1 MPVKSQ
7 SDDVQSARDRLIKC
21 KFFCCCSSQRHLA
34 TYASIPSP
42 PLPPLPPPA
51 LLCLP
56 ILPSPLLL
64 EILMD
69 GRLVA
74 INLFT
79 WITATEEGHRI
90 LLSVLERL
98 QRAEEE
104 EEAYQHPSIDPT
116 QESLSNAGH
125 KSSLLRN

>member
-1 MPVKSQ
+1 MQIFFVVVHLSVTWLLMHQ
-7 SDDVQSARDRLIKC
+7 SL
-21 KFFCCCSSQRHLA
+21 
-34 TYASIPSP
+34 P